1 MTTDK
6 HRSLDSS
13 ASGRLPRDD
22 IIDSFWRKLVLTL
35 RMIKIQHSVFALPF
49 ALSSVFV
56 ATLGR
61 PRLFPLI
68 LIILAMVT
76 ARNSAM
82 SFNRIVDRDFDK
94 VNPRTQ
100 NREIP
105 SGKLSLKFS
114 ILFCT
119 TNAILFVFISLFFN
133 ELAFILSPVA
143 LIIILGYSF
152 TKRFTHYT
160 QLFIGLALGIAPIA
174 AWIALTGELATFP
187 ILLGLAVLCWV
198 AGFDIIYTTL
208 DHDFDKDHG
217 LKNMVVQW
225 GIKKSLIISKILH
238 VLSIVFLILAGLSG
252 NMGVI
257 YFAGCLLC
265 GALLAY
271 EQSLVKPSDLSKVNM
286 AFFTLNGYVSLLFF
300 AFALFDIYL

>member
-1 MTTDK
+1 MTT
-6 HRSLDSS
+6 STLE
-13 ASGRLPRDD
+13 
-22 IIDSFWRKLVLTL
+22 SFWQKLLLTL

-56 ATLGR
+56 ATQGK

-68 LIILAMVT
+68 LIVLAMVT

-82 SFNRIVDRDFDK
+82 SFNRIVDRHFDK
-94 VNPRTQ
+94 ANPRTQ

-105 SGKLSLKFS
+105 SGKLSLEFS

-119 TNAILFVFISLFFN
+119 VNALLFILISLFFN
-133 ELAFILSPVA
+133 NLAFVLSPVA

-160 QLFIGLALGIAPIA
+160 QFFIGLSLGIAPIA
-174 AWIALTGELATFP
+174 AWIALTGALAVFP
-187 ILLGLAVLCWV
+187 VLLGLAVLCWV

-208 DHDFDKDHG
+208 DHDFDKAHG
-217 LKNMVVQW
+217 LKNIVVQW

-238 VLSIVFLILAGLSG
+238 VLSIGFLILAGLFG
-252 NMGVI
+252 NMGLI
-257 YFAGCLLC
+257 YFAGCLVC
-265 GALLAY
+265 GALLTY
-271 EQSLVKPSDLSKVNM
+271 EQSLVKPTDLSKVNM
-286 AFFTLNGYVSLLFF
+286 AFFTLNGYVSLLFLVF
-300 AFALFDIYL
+300 VLFDTYL